1 MDLSRLAFPLLRHL
15 DPETA
20 HGLTIWGL
28 ARGFGP
34 AQQAADDPVLRCRLW
49 GYDFPNPVGIAAGF
63 DKNGEAFD
71 PLLRAGFG
79 FTEVGTV
86 TPRPQAGN
94 PRPRLFRLV
103 EDKALINRMGFNNEG
118 LDKVAN
124 RLSNRHGG
132 IVGANIGRNKDST
145 DADRDY
151 AAAAGRLAPLI
162 EYLVINVSSPNTPGL
177 RALQD
182 RKALESLIRRVRAAM
197 RDSVVKPPALL
208 VKIAPDLTP
217 EDEADIAALAEE
229 TNLQGLIISNTTVER
244 PASLTSP
251 HKDEAGGLER
261 HAAVRDVDRAGR
273 PAVQADRRAG
283 PPGRRWRD
291 RQRPRRVRQDP
302 RRGVAG
308 AALLRARPERAG
320 VAAANQARAGLAD
333 TRRRLPDGR
342 RGDRRR
348 PRLKDPVLSCGDGT
362 RNVTQ
367 IQQGRSVTYGRVN

>member
-94 PRPRLFRLV
+94 PRPRLFRLA
-103 EDKALINRMGFNNEG
+103 EDAALINRMGFNNEG

-132 IVGANIGRNKDST
+132 VVGANIGRNKDST

-229 TNLQGLIISNTTVER
+229 TNLQGLIVSNTTIER
-244 PASLTSP
+244 PATLTSS
-251 HKDEAGGLER
+251 HKDEAGGLSGAPLFAMSTAQVGR
-261 HAAVRDVDRAGR
+261 IYKLTGGRIPLVGAGGIASGRDAYAKIRAGASLVQLYSALAMNGPGLLPEIKR
-273 PAVQADRRAG
+273 ELASLIRADGFQTVSEAVGADHA
-283 PPGRRWRD
+283 
-291 RQRPRRVRQDP
+291 
-302 RRGVAG
+302 
-308 AALLRARPERAG
+308 
-320 VAAANQARAGLAD
+320 
-333 TRRRLPDGR
+333 
-342 RGDRRR
+342 
-348 PRLKDPVLSCGDGT
+348 
-362 RNVTQ
+362 
-367 IQQGRSVTYGRVN
+367 